1 MGSLTISFNI
11 LKEAVVLTYIQTPI
25 LALVYG
31 SVDGFLLF
39 FPSMYEVTLRQSNI
53 LSTTSISCAVRSAA
67 GPTTIGRA
75 LATDSL
81 ITYRKRYTMS
91 HDIAHLV
98 HEVNTEALVGI
109 RDNMHIVVNV
119 PVQLSPLAS
128 WQMIPKRCVQ
138 TSALEQELILR
149 CLLAHHCL

>member
-11 LKEAVVLTYIQTPI
+11 LKEAVVLTYIQMPI

-39 FPSMYEVTLRQSNI
+39 FPSVYEVTLRQSNI
-53 LSTTSISCAVRSAA
+53 LSTTSISCTVRSAA
-67 GPTTIGRA
+67 GPTIGRA

>member
-1 MGSLTISFNI
+1 
-11 LKEAVVLTYIQTPI
+11 
-25 LALVYG
+25 
-31 SVDGFLLF
+31 
-39 FPSMYEVTLRQSNI
+39 MYDVTLRQSNI

-81 ITYRKRYTMS
+81 KTYRKRYTMS

-98 HEVNTEALVGI
+98 HEVNTEALVCI
-109 RDNMHIVVNV
+109 RDNKHIYVVHV

-128 WQMIPKRCVQ
+128 WQMIPKRYVQ
-138 TSALEQELILR
+138 TSVLERVLILR
-149 CLLAHHCL
+149 RLSIFEVKLFNMCPLDLFAFALNWIIKK